1 MGRKA
6 TITKEAILEAAYQIL
21 EREGYG
27 AVNIKTVA
35 QEAGCSTQPISW
47 HFGRMPELRKALY
60 AYTAEKMWS
69 GAVERAMTMSSVNAF
84 FETGKNFITIAAD
97 HRNVF
102 RFLYV
107 EDPGDMFGNDFSILD
122 SLGDGRIT
130 EMIAA
135 EYQKPIELIR
145 PVVSDVV
152 IYTYGVSMFMTWSHA
167 PLQKEEA
174 YRMIYNE
181 GKQKFHIIGIEVE

>member
-6 TITKEAILEAAYQIL
+6 TITKEGILEAAFRIL

-35 QEAGCSTQPISW
+35 AEAGCSTQPISW
-47 HFGRMPELRKALY
+47 HFGSMPELRKALY
-60 AYTAEKMWS
+60 FYTAEKMWKEVS
-69 GAVERAMTMSSVNAF
+69 ERALKMKSIDAF
-84 FETGKNFITIAAD
+84 FETGKNFISIAAD
-97 HRNVF
+97 HGNVF

-107 EDPGDMFGNDFSILD
+107 EDPGDLFGDHFSILE
-122 SLGDGRIT
+122 SLGNGQIV
-130 EMIAA
+130 EQIAA
-135 EYQKPIELIR
+135 EYQKPVERIR

-152 IYTYGVSMFMTWSHA
+152 IYTYGVSMFMTWSNA
-167 PLQKEEA
+167 PLRKEDA

-181 GKQKFHIIGIEVE
+181 GKQKFQIIGIEID